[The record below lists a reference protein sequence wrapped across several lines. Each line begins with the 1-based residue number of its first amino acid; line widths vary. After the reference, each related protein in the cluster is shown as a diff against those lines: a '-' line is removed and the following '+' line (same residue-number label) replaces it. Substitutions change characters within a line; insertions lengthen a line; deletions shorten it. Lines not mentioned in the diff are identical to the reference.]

1 MRCHPVFD
9 LGLASQVDDR
19 AAGIAQQRAR
29 FALEPAH
36 HGAAHHAVLT
46 GDPDKLIGQIEQHRR
61 TSPLPLV
68 GSDSAR
74 FKAYP

>member
-1 MRCHPVFD
+1 M
-9 LGLASQVDDR
+9 
-19 AAGIAQQRAR
+19 
-29 FALEPAH
+29 
-36 HGAAHHAVLT
+36 LT

-61 TSPLPLV
+61 IQLLLV